1 MSNDGED
8 TTMGIEGIRCPDCK
22 STEVWKKGTV
32 PTRQGKKV
40 RYLCVDCGASFYDE
54 RGSVSGKAS
63 GKPGRPRS
71 KKTRSK
77 KSG

>member
-1 MSNDGED
+1 MATDKV
-8 TTMGIEGIRCPDCK
+8 ICPECK
-22 STEVWKKGTV
+22 SQRTWLKGQV
-32 PTRQGKKV
+32 PTRSGPKQ

-63 GKPGRPRS
+63 GKPGRPKSKS